1 MNNRQVR
8 LMDIARKV
16 SKTGDYKF
24 RHGTVIAKGSRVLG
38 LGINSTKTHPKS
50 NSRFKTVHSEHQALI
65 NAGLTEIQGATAFVY
80 RETRDG
86 TVAMSKPC
94 SSCAKLLKEA
104 GIKKVYFSTDIFPFW
119 GYDEYL

>member
-1 MNNRQVR
+1 MTNRQLR

-50 NSRFKTVHSEHQALI
+50 TSRFKTIHSEHQALI
-65 NAGLTEIQGATAFVY
+65 NTGLNEIQGSVAYVY
-80 RETRDG
+80 RETKDG
-86 TVAMSKPC
+86 VPAMSKPC
-94 SSCAKLLKEA
+94 SSCAKLLKAA
-104 GIKKVYFSTDIFPFW
+104 GIRKVYYSIEVWPFW
-119 GYDEYL
+119 GEEQYG